1 MKAVAAAYEAKL
13 ADVQAK
19 FFRLLETN
27 RNAPDFERLFREVD
41 AALDE
46 LSRVRELED
55 AAV

>member
-19 FFRLLETN
+19 FFRLLETD